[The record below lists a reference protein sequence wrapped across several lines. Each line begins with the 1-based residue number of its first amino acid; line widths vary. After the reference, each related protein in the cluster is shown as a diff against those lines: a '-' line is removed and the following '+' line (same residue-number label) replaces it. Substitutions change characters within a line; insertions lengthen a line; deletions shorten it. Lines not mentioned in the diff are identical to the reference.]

1 MTRRSAFAASLGLVV
16 FTLGAAQAPS
26 PIRVLASNGIRAVLQ
41 DLIPECERAV
51 GRPLAVEF
59 GTSASIK
66 RKIEANEPFDFTILA
81 SDVIDDLIREG
92 KLART
97 NRAEIA
103 RSGVGVGIRR
113 GASKP
118 DIRTLEGMKQTLLNA
133 TNITYAEEGASRPA
147 IDKMIRDL
155 DIADAVKTKT
165 SLTKS
170 TDQSMDLLRRGASD
184 IVITLI
190 SEIVPVKDAELAGPL
205 PPSFQGY
212 VTFSTGMSVVSKDT
226 NAAQALV
233 RFVTGPLAA
242 TAFKSKGFEP
252 HK

>member
-1 MTRRSAFAASLGLVV
+1 M
-16 FTLGAAQAPS
+16 
-26 PIRVLASNGIRAVLQ
+26 
-41 DLIPECERAV
+41 
-51 GRPLAVEF
+51 EF

-205 PPSFQGY
+205 PASFQDF
-212 VTFSTGMSVVSKDT
+212 VTFATGISVSSKSAS
-226 NAAQALV
+226 AAQALI
-233 RFVTGPLAA
+233 RFLTGPTASP
-242 TAFKSKGFEP
+242 AFKAKGFEP